1 MVASDAEPTTYP
13 LRTQTHT
20 GNLGALT
27 TRVLKVSGSPHLKAP
42 RFQLLTCIVISQVH
56 ASERDPAVIAAAEAA
71 AAACVARGGTTK
83 EAFLAMTEAS
93 QKVDPLPLCP
103 TAATRS

>member
-56 ASERDPAVIAAAEAA
+56 ASERDPAVIAAAEKPRPLLASHS
-71 AAACVARGGTTK
+71 VARPRK
-83 EAFLAMTEAS
+83 
-93 QKVDPLPLCP
+93 
-103 TAATRS
+103 RSWQ